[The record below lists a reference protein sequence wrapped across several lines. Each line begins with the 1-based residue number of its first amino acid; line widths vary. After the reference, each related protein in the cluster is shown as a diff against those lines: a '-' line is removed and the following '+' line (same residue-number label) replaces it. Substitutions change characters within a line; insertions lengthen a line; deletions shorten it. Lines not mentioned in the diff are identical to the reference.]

1 MYIPTIFMGKD
12 ANEETPEKN
21 SMDWLGECPQST
33 RLAIDF
39 WMFGQ
44 GPMDPMGFWP
54 RSQLWTVQI
63 SRSNMGFFSW
73 VNPSGMDQFNDQ
85 AIWLP

>member
-1 MYIPTIFMGKD
+1 MNRFNTLTQQGILLMYIPTIFMGKD

-44 GPMDPMGFWP
+44 GPMDPMGF
-54 RSQLWTVQI
+54 
-63 SRSNMGFFSW
+63 
-73 VNPSGMDQFNDQ
+73 
-85 AIWLP
+85 

>member
-21 SMDWLGECPQST
+21 SMDWLGAHNRPG
-33 RLAIDF
+33 RLSI
-39 WMFGQ
+39 FGCLA
-44 GPMDPMGFWP
+44 
-54 RSQLWTVQI
+54 LWILWVFDTVLRDEP
-63 SRSNMGFFSW
+63 SRSPKNMVFFSW
-73 VNPSGMDQFNDQ
+73 VNPTRGWINRDDQ